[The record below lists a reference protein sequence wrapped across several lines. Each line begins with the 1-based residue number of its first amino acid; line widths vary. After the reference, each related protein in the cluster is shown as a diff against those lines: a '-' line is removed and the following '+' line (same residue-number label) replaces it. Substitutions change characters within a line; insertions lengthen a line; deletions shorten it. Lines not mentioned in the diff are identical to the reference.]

1 MAERVERPY
10 RLVLAGV
17 GGQGTLTL
25 AQIIM
30 EVARRAGSFVLQSE
44 VHGMSQRGGAVQAYL
59 TIAPFPVSAP
69 VIMDGTGDLLIALE
83 PLEALRYVPLLR
95 REAPMLVARGT
106 IKTIAGY
113 PEEEQLFAALEGVPG
128 CELVDTERLTRMF
141 GFAQATGMVLLGRA
155 SRWLPF
161 PGELW
166 EQVLADRFGARGRT
180 VVERNL
186 QAFAHGQG
194 AGRSASTPL
203 GS

>member
-1 MAERVERPY
+1 MAELTQRPC

-30 EVARRAGSFVLQSE
+30 EVGRRAGSFVLQSE

-59 TIAPFPVSAP
+59 TIAPFPVSTP
-69 VIMDGTGDLLIALE
+69 VIMEGTGDLLIALE

-95 REAPMLVARGT
+95 REAPMLVARTT

-113 PEEEQLFAALEGVPG
+113 PEDEPLFAALEAVPG
-128 CELVDTERLTRMF
+128 CELVDTEPLTRMF
-141 GFAQATGMVLLGRA
+141 GFKQAIGMVLLGRA
-155 SRWLPF
+155 AGWLPF
-161 PGELW
+161 PAALW
-166 EQVLADRFGARGRT
+166 EQVLADRFGARGRA

-186 QAFAHGQG
+186 LAFAHGRG
-194 AGRSASTPL
+194 VERSATAPRA
-203 GS
+203 